1 MAGSKMLLESEP
13 AAHGKVTVRESG
25 SGNHT
30 FTSIPL
36 SCTNEAAAAAS
47 SVRRSTQWLHLFL

>member
-36 SCTNEAAAAAS
+36 SCTNEAAAS
-47 SVRRSTQWLHLFL
+47 SVRRSTQWLDLFL